1 MTLSPDVLSRF
12 GFLFAC
18 IYAVEGDV
26 TVGQFINSVNLT
38 EVQQQILSLA
48 LLQVIDLPV
57 EIRGTLVISG
67 NLNLVNDTIDG
78 YQLSED
84 LIKLDDVSSIEGM
97 C

>member
-1 MTLSPDVLSRF
+1 M
-12 GFLFAC
+12 FAC